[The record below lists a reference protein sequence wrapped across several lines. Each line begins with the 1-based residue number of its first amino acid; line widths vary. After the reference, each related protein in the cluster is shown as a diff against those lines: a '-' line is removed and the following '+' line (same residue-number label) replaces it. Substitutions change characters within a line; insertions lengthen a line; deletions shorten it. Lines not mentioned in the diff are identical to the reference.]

1 MSLNQEYLS
10 GNAGIAYP
18 FADDAPGLDR
28 GLGGLP
34 LGLVVDALFTVPE
47 AGVPL
52 YMLRCYV
59 SDGRFHMVLGD
70 VNVNDITTV
79 AVAVPD
85 SGCWAAADV
94 TTTSVHTGTRYT
106 AALVL
111 DAEILRRYVASIG
124 SEVQR
129 FQASLPFAAGTQ
141 CLDAPSLVD
150 ITLCNAG
157 PESAGAVV
165 DGAVLLGSGHN
176 IAVEDY
182 GPDPDTGHA
191 RVSISAAAGQGL
203 GQAPCP
209 AAAAGIGMLAGLG
222 VKSGE
227 LTIEGDDCYAV
238 VTQPATG
245 IIQIQARC
253 KPCCAC
259 DDYLLVAKEEN
270 RLAQILR
277 SVKDSLDASLGT
289 YEAGVAEFNNV
300 IVPGRGKVVG
310 DVSAMR
316 GVETKSPNRCRL
328 VFTLKNLRTQAV
340 DLVSWALS
348 MNEGAIVDDV
358 TFEYG
363 GASAKSQIGGV
374 PDGFASIAPG
384 RTVSITV
391 LMHIP
396 MTAWT
401 EGMVWEGQASAHTLE
416 PTLSKADHVVTA
428 WRAA

>member
-34 LGLVVDALFTVPE
+34 LGLIVDALFTLPE
-47 AGVPL
+47 TGSPL
-52 YMLRCYV
+52 HLLRCYTTG
-59 SDGRFHMVLGD
+59 SRFSMILGD
-70 VNVNDITTV
+70 VNVNDIITV
-79 AVAVPD
+79 AVTVPD
-85 SGCWAAADV
+85 SGFWVEATA
-94 TTTSVHTGTRYT
+94 TSTSATGARYT

-111 DAEILRRYVASIG
+111 DAEVLRKYVLVIG
-124 SEVQR
+124 AEVQQ

-141 CLDAPSLVD
+141 CLDTPALLD

-157 PESAGAVV
+157 PESGAEVV
-165 DGAVLLGSGHN
+165 DGAVLLGSGYN

-182 GPDPDTGHA
+182 DADPDTGIA
-191 RVSISAAAGQGL
+191 QISIGAAAGQGL

-209 AAAAGIGMLAGLG
+209 AAAMGIGMLAGLG
-222 VKSGE
+222 AKSGE

-238 VTQPATG
+238 VTNPSLG

-270 RLAQILR
+270 RVAQILR
-277 SVKDSLDASLGT
+277 SVRDTLDASLGA
-289 YEAGVAEFNNV
+289 YEAGVAKFNNV
-300 IVPGRGKVVG
+300 IVPGRGKVIG

-340 DLVSWALS
+340 NLVSWALS

-363 GASAKSQIGGV
+363 GTSVKSQIGGI
-374 PDGFASIAPG
+374 PAGFTSIAAG

-396 MTAWT
+396 MTTWT

-416 PTLSKADHVVTA
+416 PILSKADHVVA
-428 WRAA
+428 DWRAA

>member
-28 GLGGLP
+28 GYGGFP
-34 LGLVVDALFTVPE
+34 LGLIVDALFTLPE
-47 AGVPL
+47 TGSPL
-52 YMLRCYV
+52 HLLRCYV
-59 SDGRFHMVLGD
+59 TGGRFRLVLGD
-70 VNVNDITTV
+70 VNVNDIITVTT
-79 AVAVPD
+79 AVPD
-85 SGCWAAADV
+85 SGSWVEATATSEAAGV
-94 TTTSVHTGTRYT
+94 RYT

-111 DAEILRRYVASIG
+111 DAAALRKYVADIG
-124 SEVQR
+124 DEIQQ

-141 CLDAPSLVD
+141 CLDTPSLLD

-157 PESAGAVV
+157 PDSGAEVIT
-165 DGAVLLGSGHN
+165 GAVLLGSGHN

-182 GPDPDTGHA
+182 DTDPDTGIA
-191 RVSISAAAGQGL
+191 QISIGAAAGQGL
-203 GQAPCP
+203 GQTPC
-209 AAAAGIGMLAGLG
+209 AAAIQGAGMLAGLG

-238 VTQPATG
+238 VTKPSLG

-270 RLAQILR
+270 RVAQVLR
-277 SVKDSLDASLGT
+277 SVRDMLDVSLTT
-289 YEAGVAEFNNV
+289 YEAGVAKFNNV

-328 VFTLKNLRTQAV
+328 VFTIKNLRTQAV
-340 DLVSWALS
+340 NLTSWALS

-363 GASAKSQIGGV
+363 GTSVKSQIGGV
-374 PDGFASIAPG
+374 PAGFGSIAAG

-396 MTAWT
+396 MPAWT
-401 EGMVWEGQASAHTLE
+401 EGTVWAGQASANTLE
-416 PTLSKADHVVTA
+416 PILSKADHVIVD